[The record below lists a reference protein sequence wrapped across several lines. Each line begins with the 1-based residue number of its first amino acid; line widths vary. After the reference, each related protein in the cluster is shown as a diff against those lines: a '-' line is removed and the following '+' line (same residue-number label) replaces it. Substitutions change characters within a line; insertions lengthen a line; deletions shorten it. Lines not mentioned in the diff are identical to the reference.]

1 MSEDKKIKII
11 FQPGCFDE
19 FEGTQEELDAMM
31 EEIQRMADTGE
42 LFEEAHELT
51 LDDLQELSGDD
62 EFYQVVLDKVIE
74 PEERKRRLH

>member
-31 EEIQRMADTGE
+31 EEIQRMADTIPGNTIKKGHKTKMPRE
-42 LFEEAHELT
+42 W
-51 LDDLQELSGDD
+51 
-62 EFYQVVLDKVIE
+62 
-74 PEERKRRLH
+74 